1 LSSVKIRR
9 EHFYEGDAIRRCTSG
24 HLEINQRVNRQR
36 RRVVKARLRATRWSS
51 VMKPELARSLARIRV
66 GSFELNLHTGELRS
80 ADATVLLREQP
91 FQVLRRVH
99 AVFGEALHE
108 EQMSREVESLDH

>member
-1 LSSVKIRR
+1 
-9 EHFYEGDAIRRCTSG
+9 
-24 HLEINQRVNRQR
+24 
-36 RRVVKARLRATRWSS
+36 
-51 VMKPELARSLARIRV
+51 MKPELARSLARIRV

-108 EQMSREVESLDH
+108 EQMSREVESLDHCASRPPAHTSQRITLSGQCSYNHDCNREAR

>member
-1 LSSVKIRR
+1 MQQRS
-9 EHFYEGDAIRRCTSG
+9 FGDQSTCKQA
-24 HLEINQRVNRQR
+24 R

-108 EQMSREVESLDH
+108 EQMSREIESLDH